1 MWSESVTVYL
11 VQAGKPASLDD
22 MGATITSTDAVG
34 YFCGFPGGFWTTSTN
49 RPVPYIMGL
58 AQLDERRKTWEL
70 AWALGPEGVAWQFI
84 SNAGLVLREVV
95 LRRVKLGGH
104 SPATGSS
111 KGVPESIGEGPVLCP
126 MLSQIFVS
134 KQRHGEPVVTFASGL
149 DWLWRVTS
157 IVASLVTAPQ

>member
-22 MGATITSTDAVG
+22 MGATITCTDAVG
-34 YFCGFPGGFWTTSTN
+34 YFCGFPGGFWTTSIN
-49 RPVPYIMGL
+49 RPVPYIMRL
-58 AQLDERRKTWEL
+58 AQLDERRKAWEL
-70 AWALGPEGVAWQFI
+70 AWALGPEGGGMAIHLKCWL
-84 SNAGLVLREVV
+84 GLREVV

-104 SPATGSS
+104 STATGSS

-126 MLSQIFVS
+126 I

-149 DWLWRVTS
+149 DWLWQV
-157 IVASLVTAPQ
+157 IVASLVTAPH